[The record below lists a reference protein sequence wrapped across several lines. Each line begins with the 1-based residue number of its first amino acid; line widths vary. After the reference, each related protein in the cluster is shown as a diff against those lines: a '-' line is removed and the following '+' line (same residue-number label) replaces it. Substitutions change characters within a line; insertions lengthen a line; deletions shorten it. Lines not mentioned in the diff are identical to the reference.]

1 MINKS
6 ASDTIYSKS
15 HTTLFDMIWYKMN
28 DGIFLTTGDL
38 NSDLEHGYL
47 SVFSILRDCVD
58 IDGHNEYWFKG
69 FAIINNN
76 WTKWSQI
83 TQFGRF

>member
-1 MINKS
+1 
-6 ASDTIYSKS
+6 
-15 HTTLFDMIWYKMN
+15 MN

-38 NSDLEHGYL
+38 NLDLEHGYL

-76 WTKWSQI
+76 
-83 TQFGRF
+83 